1 MQKKLKNILVG
12 VMCFLLLL
20 ASGCSKQGKTE
31 ETEPQYADKKFVTD
45 MSLGL
50 QERWKLSDADEQKEG
65 YDDIYVD
72 SKEYQDM
79 MLRYIGAEL
88 DKIEKYSEEKFEDKK
103 LQEMALK
110 YINLLQ
116 KHKEI
121 CSYMTVDYER
131 YEEEFAPVYDERSKV
146 IKTMVDNYGMTVD
159 EKYQDTLN
167 DFITNS
173 QLVTEQENTVAAVE
187 NMLKGIQFQVVEDD
201 GYGWKTYQAVV
212 ENTTGIDFDN
222 FSINVNLLNA
232 DGVIVETA
240 YDQVSGFKAGAKVQ
254 FEFSTDKE
262 FTSTEVTGDWWE

>member
-1 MQKKLKNILVG
+1 MQKKLKKIFIG
-12 VMCFLLLL
+12 AMCFLLLL
-20 ASGCSKQGKTE
+20 ASGCSKQEKPE

-45 MSLGL
+45 MSIGL
-50 QERWKLSDADEQKEG
+50 QERWKLTDADEQKGG
-65 YDDIYVD
+65 YDEIYVD

-79 MLRYIGAEL
+79 MLSYIGAEL

-131 YEEEFAPVYDERSKV
+131 YEEEFTPVYDERSKV
-146 IKTMVDNYGMTVD
+146 IKTMVDDYGMTVD

-173 QLVTEQENTVAAVE
+173 QLVTEQENIVAAVE
-187 NMLKGIQFQVVEDD
+187 NMLKGIQFQVVEDMGD
-201 GYGWKTYQAVV
+201 GLKTYQTIV
-212 ENTTGIDFDN
+212 ENTTGIDFN
-222 FSINVNLLNA
+222 TFNININLLDEN
-232 DGVIVETA
+232 GIIVESVWE
-240 YDQVSGFKAGAKVQ
+240 QVNNFNNGAKVQ
-254 FEFSTDKE
+254 VEFSTDKE
-262 FTSTEVTGDWWE
+262 FASTEVTGDWWE